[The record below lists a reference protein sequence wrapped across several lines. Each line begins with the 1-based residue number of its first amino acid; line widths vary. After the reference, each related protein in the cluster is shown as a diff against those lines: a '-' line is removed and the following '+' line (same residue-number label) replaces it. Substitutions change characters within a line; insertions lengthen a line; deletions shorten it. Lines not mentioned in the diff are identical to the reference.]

1 MNLFDTLFKG
11 TEKTTYYNT
20 SDFGMRTIKG
30 VTKMHRGVD
39 WGTHLKKV
47 PIYSFINGAVL
58 NVYPKSTGGSLG
70 NYIYI
75 KDNKYVYQM
84 AHLDR
89 YVVSKGQQIKVG
101 DLLGYVGNTGGDY
114 GIHLHFGVFPVADW
128 GKDYYERAWFN
139 PLDLLKEDI
148 MSTETI
154 YTVKKGDV
162 LWKIA
167 QAHDVSLD
175 ELIKYNNF
183 TQTQA
188 SNIKVGQP
196 IKIPKKTVLSDFV
209 SNPSVNTINDLT
221 RQIEVLKQ
229 EIITYKATCNKYTDE
244 MGVLNEQTW
253 AFKNEVDVLSH
264 KLNTQTIEND
274 KLRAIVGEKDAL
286 ILSYK
291 KEIND
296 RVKIFIAP
304 KSGKFVIGLKDKDEL
319 FIKRTY

>member
-1 MNLFDTLFKG
+1 LN
-11 TEKTTYYNT
+11 EKPDNHLGL
-20 SDFGMRTIKG
+20 DL
-30 VTKMHRGVD
+30 
-39 WGTHLKKV
+39 GTHLKKV
-47 PIYSFINGAVL
+47 PIYSFINGTVHSVHSKADG
-58 NVYPKSTGGSLG
+58 SSLG
-70 NYIYI
+70 NRIYI
-75 KDNKYVYQM
+75 KDSKYVYQL
-84 AHLDR
+84 AHLDS
-89 YVVSKGQQIKVG
+89 YVVKAGQQIKVG
-101 DLLGYVGNTGGDY
+101 DLLGYVGNTGGDF
-114 GIHLHFGVFPVADW
+114 GIHLHFGVYPVANI
-128 GKDYYERAWFN
+128 GKNYYSLGWFN
-139 PLDLLKEDI
+139 PLDLLKEDV

-167 QAHDVSLD
+167 QAHEVDLQ

-209 SNPSVNTINDLT
+209 PDPSANTINDLT
-221 RQIEVLKQ
+221 KQIEALKQ
-229 EIITYKATCNKYTDE
+229 EINTYKATCNKYTVE
-244 MGVLNEQTW
+244 
-253 AFKNEVDVLSH
+253 
-264 KLNTQTIEND
+264 IEH
-274 KLRAIVGEKDAL
+274 LRAVVGEKDAL

-304 KSGKFVIGLKDKDEL
+304 RSDRFIISLKDKDEL